1 MFLDVILCCFAEG
14 MKEKSHNPFTGLS
27 VPEIAILSF
36 ILKEL
41 KSGLALRRANN
52 DLNYAYTDTISGK
65 H

>member
-1 MFLDVILCCFAEG
+1 
-14 MKEKSHNPFTGLS
+14 MKEKPHNPFTGLG
-27 VPEIAILSF
+27 VPEIAVLSF

-52 DLNYAYTDTISGK
+52 DLNFAYTDTVSGK